1 MVQLH
6 TLQPSGKDR
15 KRRRGRGGS
24 RGGTAG
30 KGHKGQ
36 KARSGGS
43 PRRGFEGGQ
52 MPLHRRLPKRGFNN
66 SEFQSELVT
75 VDLKRITDLFAE
87 GTEVTKDLL
96 LEHTVIKPKKSKG
109 SFELK
114 VLGNSASKKMVIY
127 ADAFSKGAQK
137 ALSDIGGEAR
147 LIKER

>member
-6 TLQPSGKDR
+6 TLQPSGKEK
-15 KRRRGRGGS
+15 KRRVGRGGS

-36 KARSGGS
+36 KARSGGK

-66 SEFQSELVT
+66 TEFQRELLT
-75 VDLKRITDLFAE
+75 VDLKRVTDLFDE
-87 GTEVTKDLL
+87 GVEITKELL
-96 LEHTVIKPKKSKG
+96 LENNVIRPKKSKG
-109 SFELK
+109 SFDLK
-114 VLGNSASKKMVIY
+114 VLGNNASKKMIIY

-147 LIKER
+147 LTKEK

>member
-114 VLGNSASKKMVIY
+114 VLGNNASKKMVIY